1 MGTAGPSVPCSKRC
15 VYHGESREPR
25 AIQRLVQ
32 LSPRPAPADDDKSP
46 DLRYVCPD
54 LLETHES
61 QLTMSTKKTGR
72 NDPCPCGSGL
82 KYKRCCLERDEMRAR
97 PDPSG
102 GIIDALKAEVAE
114 REFDSME
121 EFQAFADQFIAQQ
134 NREPFEDFHGLSRE
148 DMNALLYRPFDCP
161 GVVQFAE
168 LLDERADAPILIL
181 FGCLAEAIGD
191 DGLKPTAKGNLPRKF
206 CRETALAY
214 WGEEGYREQTRFSG
228 INQERDFHDLHVTR
242 VVAELAGLV
251 RKYRGRFV
259 LTKKAKQHLAESGP
273 SGAWPLLFRTYA
285 REFHWGY
292 GDRYPELH
300 IIQYAF
306 AFTLYLLDRYGD
318 EECSANF
325 YRDAFLRAFPMA
337 LDEAPDLDI
346 FPADR
351 MVGSCYRYRALQGFA
366 RMLGLAHITPL
377 GNPHMPDDYRV
388 TATPLLHRAVRF
400 TNQAP
405 PGHA

>member
-1 MGTAGPSVPCSKRC
+1 
-15 VYHGESREPR
+15 
-25 AIQRLVQ
+25 
-32 LSPRPAPADDDKSP
+32 
-46 DLRYVCPD
+46 
-54 LLETHES
+54 
-61 QLTMSTKKTGR
+61 MSTHKPGR

-82 KYKRCCLERDEMRAR
+82 KYKRCCLERDQIRTR

-102 GIIDALKAEVAE
+102 GIIDAMKAEVAD

-134 NREPFEDFHGLSRE
+134 NQAPFEDFHGLSRE
-148 DMNALLYRPFDCP
+148 DMTALLYRPFESP
-161 GVVQFAE
+161 GVVRFAE
-168 LLDERADAPILIL
+168 RLEGPAEAPILTL
-181 FGCLAEAIGD
+181 FGRLAEAIGD
-191 DGLKPTAKGNLPRKF
+191 DGLKPTAKGNLPRNF

-214 WGEEGYREQTRFSG
+214 WGEAGYRERTRFGG

-259 LTKKAKQHLAESGP
+259 LTRKAKQHLVEGGP
-273 SGAWPLLFRTYA
+273 AGAWPLLFHTYA

-292 GDRYPELH
+292 GDRYPELL
-300 IIQYAF
+300 IIQHAF

-318 EECSANF
+318 RERSANF

-337 LDEAPDLDI
+337 LEEVPNLDY

-351 MVGSCYRYRALQGFA
+351 MVGSCYRHRALNGFA
-366 RMLGLAHITPL
+366 RMLGLVHIKPM
-377 GNPHMPDDYRV
+377 GNPHVPDDYRV
-388 TATPLLHRAVRF
+388 TATPLLHRTVRF
-400 TNQAP
+400 TTQAP